1 MALEQG
7 QSLGLSPEMIA
18 RSVQSIRKNLQ
29 LQHQMTQLME
39 WRSEATVQKLRME
52 LSACQALDARLR
64 QGGNDCNVEKLE
76 KAEVFDELQPLVEEL
91 QWSLEAQEQKL
102 EELLTTERSERRAA
116 TSGHLVGGRALLKL
130 RSVAAGGAVG
140 APETRAPVEGTR
152 SWAMLTQRFE
162 YDLLQ
167 RGHQASQL
175 PGATVVSLAGLVS
188 LTRPRTFTLQRGPR
202 PARTPRGV
210 RQPGDSGPRTPRVAV
225 LIDGDH
231 MGPPWFE
238 AILEAASALG
248 SVEASCFG
256 APHLALRWR
265 KMLKYWQVTFRAV
278 QREDTTGDDD
288 PNDVAIMK
296 AADAIASSAPETI
309 IAIASTD
316 TDFLDYHLQLKE
328 QGVHSLALVPYAS
341 DEKRCEVADV
351 PVLRF
356 RPPQSPTPGFADAF
370 EEYFGRPF

>member
-1 MALEQG
+1 MA
-7 QSLGLSPEMIA
+7 
-18 RSVQSIRKNLQ
+18 R
-29 LQHQMTQLME
+29 
-39 WRSEATVQKLRME
+39 
-52 LSACQALDARLR
+52 
-64 QGGNDCNVEKLE
+64 
-76 KAEVFDELQPLVEEL
+76 
-91 QWSLEAQEQKL
+91 
-102 EELLTTERSERRAA
+102 
-116 TSGHLVGGRALLKL
+116 
-130 RSVAAGGAVG
+130 
-140 APETRAPVEGTR
+140 
-152 SWAMLTQRFE
+152 
-162 YDLLQ
+162 
-167 RGHQASQL
+167 

-370 EEYFGRPF
+370 EEYFGRAYDEEEADAVYATVGQG